1 MKQFAFIFGIL
12 PFFLFSCAT
21 TNPRIASK
29 ENFKKDYITKEDV
42 PIIQYIFSSS
52 SSNLLLQRVHL
63 SSVTI
68 EEGAVYKEISDSCFI
83 LNNGTFGILKYIY
96 RDGSGVDN
104 FYVGFHNGFFP
115 LPFNAN
121 NKLKEFSLFVE
132 GSIKTTSGRK
142 LPAVF
147 LRDSEGVIKE
157 VWAVIN
163 FPPGNRLTYQVG
175 KKKKQVNIVAE
186 GETIKKKNDY

>member
-1 MKQFAFIFGIL
+1 MNIKQIACFFGSL
-12 PFFLFSCAT
+12 SFLFFACVT
-21 TNPRIASK
+21 TQPRVASK
-29 ENFKKDYITKEDV
+29 QNFHKDQLSQEAVRTL
-42 PIIQYIFSSS
+42 QYYFNAEI
-52 SSNLLLQRVHL
+52 NLVLRRVHMT
-63 SSVTI
+63 SRTI
-68 EEGAVYKEISDSCFI
+68 EEGIVYKEISDSTFI
-83 LNNGTFGILKYIY
+83 LNNGTFGVLKYIY

-104 FYVGFHNGFFP
+104 FYIGFHNGFFP

-163 FPPGNRLTYQVG
+163 FPPGNRLIYQVG
-175 KKKKQVNIVAE
+175 KKKKVTNIVAQ
-186 GETIKKKNDY
+186 GENIKNKN